1 MKHKRE
7 VIESLLESL
16 SMLETFYDSPDV
28 IFRHFSHWMNSVR
41 CIFNDTDMNDELN
54 IWNNAIKGYQY
65 SDDGSLVVVMQI
77 AKATL
82 IAILNKLESTEVFN
96 TPYLNQEDVI
106 NAYKMSSLYV
116 ILHCYENSV
125 RCFIEQILSRE
136 FGDNW
141 WEKVKN
147 TRTIEKVERVKKF
160 ETINKWISPRGGSS
174 PLYCIDWGDLVTII
188 KKEDKLFIPYIGD
201 IKFIENRFE
210 QLEGLRNIIA
220 HNGVLPSDDDFQRI
234 FISYRDWC
242 RQIKCLYT

>member
-1 MKHKRE
+1 
-7 VIESLLESL
+7 
-16 SMLETFYDSPDV
+16 MLETFYDSPDV